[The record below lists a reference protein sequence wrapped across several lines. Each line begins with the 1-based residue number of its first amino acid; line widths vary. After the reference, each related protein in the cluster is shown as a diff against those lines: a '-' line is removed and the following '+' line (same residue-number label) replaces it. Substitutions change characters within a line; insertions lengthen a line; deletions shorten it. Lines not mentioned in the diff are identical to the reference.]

1 MVRGRMADGEMS
13 RLPSGR
19 VREMGSGS
27 WRSWAGSA
35 VCSAFSRAVR
45 ALDGFVGSEEEN
57 SWIRASS
64 SASA

>member
-1 MVRGRMADGEMS
+1 MVRGKIAEGEMS
-13 RLPSGR
+13 KLPSGR

-27 WRSWAGSA
+27 WRSCAGSA

-57 SWIRASS
+57 S
-64 SASA
+64 